1 MRHTGE
7 KLWRWRWFRLRD
19 WERFKVQGGG
29 LEKSWWESRA
39 PSPPSAFLFLLHI
52 WLMSRALQCMARL
65 HRGLTGPQ
73 VRTLGRPKWKG
84 KKIEKTWDGGLA
96 VFFFACHRPAICLS
110 ALQRWYHCFFCFT
123 WHMHQSHTDDD
134 DDETQNESIYFFW
147 KDPRFVPVPVVEDWC
162 DKVRAEGKEENKL
175 CELWNWRGSK
185 CQRVVNKSWSLPV
198 GRWTGCC
205 IALIPWASGNTLES
219 L

>member
-39 PSPPSAFLFLLHI
+39 PSPPSAFLFLLRI

-110 ALQRWYHCFFCFT
+110 ALQRWYHCFF
-123 WHMHQSHTDDD
+123 
-134 DDETQNESIYFFW
+134 
-147 KDPRFVPVPVVEDWC
+147 FVLPDTC
-162 DKVRAEGKEENKL
+162 ISLTLMMMMMRLKMRACTFSEKTRVL
-175 CELWNWRGSK
+175 CQ
-185 CQRVVNKSWSLPV
+185 CQ
-198 GRWTGCC
+198 
-205 IALIPWASGNTLES
+205 
-219 L
+219 